1 MAGKRLKLA
10 CERLYSLRETLT
22 QTSSV
27 QRNGVSRWVHPRGIW
42 AESQVWLRVEEL
54 ISDLTGCLDEPQRRG
69 ALARGA
75 LNERAK
81 LSFVLKAR

>member
-1 MAGKRLKLA
+1 M
-10 CERLYSLRETLT
+10 
-22 QTSSV
+22 
-27 QRNGVSRWVHPRGIW
+27 W

-54 ISDLTGCLDEPQRRG
+54 ISDLTGRLEEPRRRG

-75 LNERAK
+75 LNERTK